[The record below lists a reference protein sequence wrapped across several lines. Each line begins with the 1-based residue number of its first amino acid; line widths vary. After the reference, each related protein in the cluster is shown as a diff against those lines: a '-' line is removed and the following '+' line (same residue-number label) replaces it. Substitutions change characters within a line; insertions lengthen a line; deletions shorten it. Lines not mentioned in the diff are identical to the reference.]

1 MTTASFSLLPVALS
15 SVSARATLRTVL
27 GDWADDGI
35 RADAALL
42 LTEVVANCVR
52 HARSPMQIR
61 LTVEHDLLRAEVRD
75 GSALNPLPREPDE
88 HGGRGVLILDA
99 LASRWGVFGHPGA
112 GKTVWFELA
121 GRGLAASPGR
131 VAS

>member
-1 MTTASFSLLPVALS
+1 
-15 SVSARATLRTVL
+15 
-27 GDWADDGI
+27 
-35 RADAALL
+35 
-42 LTEVVANCVR
+42 
-52 HARSPMQIR
+52 MQIR
-61 LTVEHDLLRAEVRD
+61 LTVEHDVLRAEVRD
-75 GSALNPLPREPDE
+75 GSAVNPLPREPDE

-121 GRGLAASPGR
+121 GGGLPASAAR

>member
-1 MTTASFSLLPVALS
+1 VTTASFTLLPVALS

-27 GDWADDGI
+27 GNWADEGI
-35 RADAALL
+35 RDDAALL
-42 LTEVVANCVR
+42 LTELVANCVR

-121 GRGLAASPGR
+121 GCGLAARPVR